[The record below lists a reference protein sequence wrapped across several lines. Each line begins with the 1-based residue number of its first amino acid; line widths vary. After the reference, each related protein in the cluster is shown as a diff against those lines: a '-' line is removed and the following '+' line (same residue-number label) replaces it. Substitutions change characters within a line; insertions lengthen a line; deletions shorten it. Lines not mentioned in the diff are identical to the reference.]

1 MRAKTPVSDP
11 REAGQVAPASTHRAR
26 LDRLRGLMEERG
38 LDGLLVSQ
46 PESRFYLSGYTG
58 HDLPPR
64 DSAGYLLVTPA
75 RALLFTDP
83 RTAEQAGHEAPDFEL
98 VTYQTGVFAPGSIA
112 EQARKLGI
120 GRLGFEAA
128 HLPYATW
135 DSVAGALASSGPT
148 LEKTDGLV
156 DELRVVKDAVELRQ
170 VQRAV
175 DVLDACFAHLRGWL
189 EPGLSE
195 RRVAREIEHY
205 LVEHADGPAFP
216 PIVASGPNG
225 SMPHAVATDRRFEA
239 GDAVTLD
246 IGARVDGYCSDM
258 TRTLC
263 VGEPPD
269 AQLREI
275 HAIVLEAQARA
286 QRDIRPGM
294 TGKEADAL
302 AREVIAGAGYG
313 EAFTHSLGHGIGLE
327 VHEPPWVSHLRG
339 DAVLRAGM
347 VFSLEPGVYLPGWG
361 GVRVEDLVVLE
372 PNGPRVLGCAPR
384 DMALAT
390 AH

>member
-1 MRAKTPVSDP
+1 M
-11 REAGQVAPASTHRAR
+11 ASAHLAR
-26 LDRLRGLMEERG
+26 LDRLRGLIEARG
-38 LDGLLVSQ
+38 LDGLLISQ
-46 PESRFYLSGYTG
+46 PESRFYLSGYSG

-64 DSAGYLLVTPA
+64 DSAGYLLVTPN

-83 RTAEQAGHEAPDFEL
+83 RTAEQAEREAPAFEL
-98 VTYQTGVFAPGSIA
+98 VTYQTGIFAPASIA
-112 EQARKLGI
+112 EQARRLAL

-135 DSVAGALASSGPT
+135 DSIAGALAGSGST

-156 DELRVVKDAVELRQ
+156 DELRVAKDVVELRQ
-170 VQRAV
+170 LQRAV

-189 EPGLSE
+189 APGLSE
-195 RRVAREIEHY
+195 RRVAREVVQF
-205 LVEHADGPAFP
+205 LVEHADGPAFA
-216 PIVASGPNG
+216 PIVASGPHG
-225 SMPHAVATDRRFEA
+225 SMPHAVPTDRRLEP

-246 IGARVDGYCSDM
+246 IGARVEGYCSDM

-263 VGEPPD
+263 VGEPRD
-269 AQLREI
+269 AKVREV

-294 TGKEADAL
+294 TGKAADAL
-302 AREVIAGAGYG
+302 AREVIAAAGYG

-347 VFSLEPGVYLPGWG
+347 VFSLEPGIYLPGWG

-372 PNGPRVLGCAPR
+372 PTGPRLLGHAPNG
-384 DMALAT
+384 L
-390 AH
+390 